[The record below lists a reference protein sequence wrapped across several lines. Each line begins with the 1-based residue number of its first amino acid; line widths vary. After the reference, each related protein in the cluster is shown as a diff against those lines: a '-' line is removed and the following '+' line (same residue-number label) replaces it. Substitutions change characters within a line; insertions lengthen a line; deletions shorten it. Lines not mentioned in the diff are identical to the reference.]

1 MAGVCV
7 SHFFILLCKS
17 AIFLKKNLEIIKK
30 GTTFAS

>member
-7 SHFFILLCKS
+7 SHFLILLCNNC
-17 AIFLKKNLEIIKK
+17 IFLKKNLEIIKK